1 MKKGELSINVIVVA
15 AIGMLILVIISVLVF
30 RSGGGLVEGTSCE
43 GLGENI
49 DAECLGSPAEC
60 GNRGGIVNRAAQ
72 CPTGT
77 ICCVMG
83 SDN

>member
-43 GLGENI
+43 GLGANI
-49 DAECLGSPAEC
+49 DATCVASPADCSE
-60 GNRGGIVNRAAQ
+60 NYNGIVNRAAQ

-77 ICCVMG
+77 VCCVMG
-83 SDN
+83 QN